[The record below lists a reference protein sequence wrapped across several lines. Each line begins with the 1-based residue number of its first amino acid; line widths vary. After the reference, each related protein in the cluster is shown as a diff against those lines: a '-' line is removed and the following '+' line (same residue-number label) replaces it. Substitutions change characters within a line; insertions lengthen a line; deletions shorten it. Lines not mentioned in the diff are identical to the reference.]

1 MATKKGEFTSANVD
15 KDTVSTIVTSTG
27 KRKTILFQHWKCE
40 SLSFCLGKIVRSS
53 DGPLKESKKRKII
66 PEESFEDIPLETV
79 NQILNVIDDPNYMS
93 GTEVRMIFVLNID
106 NTGSIYTVWQALLS
120 QRI

>member
-15 KDTVSTIVTSTG
+15 KDAMSTIVTSTG
-27 KRKTILFQHWKCE
+27 KRKTILFQHRKCD
-40 SLSFCLGKIVRSS
+40 STFCLGKIVRSS

-93 GTEVRMIFVLNID
+93 GTEVRMIFYLNID
-106 NTGSIYTVWQALLS
+106 NTGSIYIV
-120 QRI
+120 